1 MNVLTKLDQARAEC
15 NVLEHPFY
23 ARWSA
28 GELSGAE
35 LACYAG
41 EYRHAV
47 IALAEASR
55 AAAAKA
61 GAAHARGL
69 CAHATEETAHV
80 ELWDDFAA
88 RASGARASG
97 VTASGAAATG
107 GAPDGEHE
115 PAAAQGVPP
124 AIAQDTQPP
133 ATAQDAP
140 LAQTRACVRAW
151 TAGEDL
157 LEHLAVLYAIE
168 AGQPQISTTKLE
180 GLIEHYGYSEEGP
193 ALEYFKVHELRDV
206 EHAREAGALIE
217 ELLAEHEDPEAQAE
231 RMLARARAALQGNW
245 ELLSGV
251 EAAR

>member
-1 MNVLTKLDQARAEC
+1 MTDVLARLDQARGEC
-15 NVLEHPFY
+15 SVLEHPFY
-23 ARWSA
+23 ERWSA

-47 IALAEASR
+47 LALAEASR

-61 GAAHARGL
+61 GPEHARGL
-69 CAHATEETAHV
+69 RRHAAEETAHV
-80 ELWDDFAA
+80 ELWDDFA
-88 RASGARASG
+88 RATGAQTE
-97 VTASGAAATG
+97 VTVDGHDGPAATS
-107 GAPDGEHE
+107 
-115 PAAAQGVPP
+115 
-124 AIAQDTQPP
+124 TQTQ
-133 ATAQDAP
+133 A
-140 LAQTRACVRAW
+140 LAETRACARAW
-151 TAGEDL
+151 TAGENL

-217 ELLAEHEDPEAQAE
+217 ELLAACDQPEAQAE

-245 ELLSGV
+245 DLLSGV
-251 EAAR
+251 EASALVTGRA